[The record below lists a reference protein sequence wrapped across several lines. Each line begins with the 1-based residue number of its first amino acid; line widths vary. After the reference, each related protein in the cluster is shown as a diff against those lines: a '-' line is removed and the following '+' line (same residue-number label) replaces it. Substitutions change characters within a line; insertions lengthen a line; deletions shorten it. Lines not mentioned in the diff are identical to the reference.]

1 MTRCLYCVT
10 SYSVEHDTRLGMF
23 VVVNEMD
30 CSEEVFERLKDA
42 LDYADNGDLSEEAL
56 EVLRDF
62 AAEEEE
68 AS

>member
-1 MTRCLYCVT
+1 MTRTIYCTT
-10 SYSVEHDTRLGMF
+10 SFSVEHDTRLGMF
-23 VVVNEMD
+23 VVINDLD
-30 CSEEVFERLKDA
+30 CSEEVFERLEDA
-42 LDYADNGDLSEEAL
+42 LDYADDGDLSEEAL